1 MAAFPSVF
9 QVRPSWIVYPVRLS
23 ILSCISQLKSL
34 RKDPERLFSYKNRV
48 DHSSILQSGII
59 QNWVYLWIYFLS
71 YWMWF
76 DLVYATSSLGSTE
89 TILGPRNSTSS
100 AIMSSSATCIS
111 KLLKKSDPI
120 KSSKLIPKSNVNPLR
135 YFWSCQR
142 IEFCRI
148 RFGAGV
154 L

>member
-1 MAAFPSVF
+1 MNISRMKSV
-9 QVRPSWIVYPVRLS
+9 
-23 ILSCISQLKSL
+23 

-59 QNWVYLWIYFLS
+59 KNWFYLWIYFLS

-76 DLVYATSSLGSTE
+76 DLVYATSSLGSTDRDNIGARGWN
-89 TILGPRNSTSS
+89 TTRNSTSS
-100 AIMSSSATCIS
+100 AIMSASATFIFT
-111 KLLKKSDPI
+111 LLKKSDPI
-120 KSSKLIPKSNVNPLR
+120 ESSKFISKSNVNPLR